1 MHCIFHALW
10 DASSSEDPL
19 THYNW
24 TAQQGSHRWLIALSG
39 TIIIYVMHLSL
50 MKSCLT
56 PSDILAGLTFADN
69 SGIFMMA
76 AVVLTPAQVETL
88 WQPKFMA
95 TAFHIVQQDWTG
107 TVAKVGLS
115 LGCTSRTTTNL
126 PAHYVGIV
134 HVPVIITHCSPN
146 SFVEDLYPTWAAT
159 VAVHQTNGWFGWTK
173 IDIMTQLGSNR
184 IWANV
189 SELQNVTDRY
199 ILCV

>member
-1 MHCIFHALW
+1 
-10 DASSSEDPL
+10 
-19 THYNW
+19 
-24 TAQQGSHRWLIALSG
+24 
-39 TIIIYVMHLSL
+39 
-50 MKSCLT
+50 
-56 PSDILAGLTFADN
+56 
-69 SGIFMMA
+69 MMA
-76 AVVLTPAQVETL
+76 AVVLTPAQVETF
-88 WQPKFMA
+88 WQPGFMA
-95 TAFHIVQQDWTG
+95 TAFHIVQQDRTG
-107 TVAKVGLS
+107 TIAKVGLS

-189 SELQNVTDRY
+189 SQLENVTDTFCVFRKY
-199 ILCV
+199 LITFCQSHGGNIGCNWWLSERHFICHWREDLICKKILRSRPSHILMKV